1 MHTTQL
7 SEAETYELTRFVFWG
22 RKKRFC
28 LLSGEQPE
36 GGSGNAA
43 SLQHLLQLVVA
54 LIIIMLDNY

>member
-7 SEAETYELTRFVFWG
+7 SEAETCELTRFVFWG
-22 RKKRFC
+22 GGKI

-54 LIIIMLDNY
+54 LIIIMLDDF